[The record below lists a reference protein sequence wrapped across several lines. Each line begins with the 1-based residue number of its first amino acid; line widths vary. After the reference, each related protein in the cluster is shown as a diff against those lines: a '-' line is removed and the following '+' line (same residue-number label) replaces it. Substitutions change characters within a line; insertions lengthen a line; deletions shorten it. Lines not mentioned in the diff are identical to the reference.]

1 MQYIVN
7 GEEENDLKEKFEQY
21 LQKMVSGLYGI
32 LMFAVLLSCL
42 TSANVEYARKT
53 IPLLSEWK
61 LLIGG
66 MISWIICIYIGDK
79 ISKKFFAKHTKS
91 LIWIC
96 SLSFFYISGIF
107 SKMLLFLYR
116 LGCCDFSG
124 SSFSGGITR
133 QYGGV

>member
-1 MQYIVN
+1 M
-7 GEEENDLKEKFEQY
+7 KEKFEQY

-79 ISKKFFAKHTKS
+79 ISKNF
-91 LIWIC
+91 
-96 SLSFFYISGIF
+96 
-107 SKMLLFLYR
+107 LLN
-116 LGCCDFSG
+116 
-124 SSFSGGITR
+124 I
-133 QYGGV
+133 QKV